1 MTQENLVRFEFRNI
15 KKNEAEQTAEIERI
29 CFPPNEACTP
39 EMMHLRVEKVPEMF
53 LVAVNKATGKIA
65 GFINGLSTNE
75 TVLRD
80 EFFQN
85 ADLYDPAG
93 ENVMILGVDVLPEYR
108 RIGLASEM
116 MECYKNRERQNGR
129 KRLILTCLESKV
141 AMYRKMGYEDNGMSV
156 SSWGGEQWHEMT
168 CKLGKGIPEQLQRQR
183 WSLDKEKEYAY
194 IRSSQKI

>member
-1 MTQENLVRFEFRNI
+1 MTQENLARFEFRNI
-15 KKNEAEQTAEIERI
+15 KKNEAEQAAEIERI

-39 EMMHLRVEKVPEMF
+39 EMMHLRVEKVPE
-53 LVAVNKATGKIA
+53 I
-65 GFINGLSTNE
+65 INGLSTNE

-80 EFFQN
+80 EFFKN

-168 CKLGKGIPEQLQRQR
+168 CKLGKGIPEAIAKTALE
-183 WSLDKEKEYAY
+183 LG
-194 IRSSQKI
+194 

>member
-53 LVAVNKATGKIA
+53 LVAVDKATGKIA

-93 ENVMILGVDVLPEYR
+93 KNVMILGVDVLPEYR

-129 KRLILTCLESKV
+129 KRLILTCLESRV
-141 AMYRKMGYEDNGMSV
+141 AMYQKMGYEDNGMSV

-168 CKLGKGIPEQLQRQR
+168 CKLGKGIPEAIAKTALE
-183 WSLDKEKEYAY
+183 LG
-194 IRSSQKI
+194 

>member
-15 KKNEAEQTAEIERI
+15 KKNETEQTAEIERI

-53 LVAVNKATGKIA
+53 LVAVDKATGKIA

-116 MECYKNRERQNGR
+116 MECYK
-129 KRLILTCLESKV
+129 ILTCLESKV
-141 AMYRKMGYEDNGMSV
+141 AMYRKMGYGDNGMSV

-168 CKLGKGIPEQLQRQR
+168 CKLGKGIPEAIAKTALE
-183 WSLDKEKEYAY
+183 LG
-194 IRSSQKI
+194 

>member
-39 EMMHLRVEKVPEMF
+39 EMMYLRVEKVPEMF
-53 LVAVNKATGKIA
+53 LVAVDKATGKIV

-85 ADLYDPAG
+85 ADLYDSAG

-168 CKLGKGIPEQLQRQR
+168 CELEKGIPEAIAKTALE
-183 WSLDKEKEYAY
+183 LG
-194 IRSSQKI
+194 

>member
-15 KKNEAEQTAEIERI
+15 KKNETEQTAEIERI

-53 LVAVNKATGKIA
+53 LVAVDKATGKIA

-85 ADLYDPAG
+85 
-93 ENVMILGVDVLPEYR
+93 
-108 RIGLASEM
+108 
-116 MECYKNRERQNGR
+116 
-129 KRLILTCLESKV
+129 
-141 AMYRKMGYEDNGMSV
+141 NGMSV

-168 CKLGKGIPEQLQRQR
+168 CKLGKGIPEAIAKTALE
-183 WSLDKEKEYAY
+183 LG
-194 IRSSQKI
+194 

>member
-39 EMMHLRVEKVPEMF
+39 GMMHLRVEKVQEMF
-53 LVAVNKATGKIA
+53 LVAVDKATGKIA

-93 ENVMILGVDVLPEYR
+93 ENV
-108 RIGLASEM
+108 
-116 MECYKNRERQNGR
+116 
-129 KRLILTCLESKV
+129 LILTCLESKV

-168 CKLGKGIPEQLQRQR
+168 SELEKGIPEAIAKTALE
-183 WSLDKEKEYAY
+183 LG
-194 IRSSQKI
+194 

>member
-53 LVAVNKATGKIA
+53 LVAVDKATGKIV

-85 ADLYDPAG
+85 ADLYDSAG

-108 RIGLASEM
+108 GTGIAVKLVNMLTIETL
-116 MECYKNRERQNGR
+116 NRGVVPYYTTDSSNVNSQ
-129 KRLILTCLESKV
+129 KV
-141 AMYRKMGYEDNGMSV
+141 AIKSGYVPAWSHCFKTRLPIVYR
-156 SSWGGEQWHEMT
+156 
-168 CKLGKGIPEQLQRQR
+168 
-183 WSLDKEKEYAY
+183 
-194 IRSSQKI
+194 

>member
-1 MTQENLVRFEFRNI
+1 
-15 KKNEAEQTAEIERI
+15 
-29 CFPPNEACTP
+29 
-39 EMMHLRVEKVPEMF
+39 
-53 LVAVNKATGKIA
+53 
-65 GFINGLSTNE
+65 
-75 TVLRD
+75 
-80 EFFQN
+80 
-85 ADLYDPAG
+85 
-93 ENVMILGVDVLPEYR
+93 MILGVDVLPEYR

-141 AMYRKMGYEDNGMSV
+141 AMYQKMGYEDNGMSV

-168 CKLGKGIPEQLQRQR
+168 CELEKGIPEQLQRQP

>member
-1 MTQENLVRFEFRNI
+1 MTQENLARFEFRNI
-15 KKNEAEQTAEIERI
+15 KRNEAEQTAEVERI
-29 CFPPNEACTP
+29 CFPPNEACTS
-39 EMMHLRVEKVPEMF
+39 EMMHLRVEKAPEMF
-53 LVAVNKATGKIA
+53 LVAVDKAAGKIA
-65 GFINGLSTNE
+65 GFINGLATNE

-85 ADLYDPAG
+85 ADLYDPVG

-116 MECYKNRERQNGR
+116 MECYKNREIQNGR

-141 AMYRKMGYEDNGMSV
+141 AMYRKMGYEDNGISD

-168 CKLGKGIPEQLQRQR
+168 CELECLAESKCQ
-183 WSLDKEKEYAY
+183 D
-194 IRSSQKI
+194 